1 MLGLGYSEMLLFGIV
16 ALMLFGAKLPEVARS
31 LGGTY
36 RELKKNM
43 NDFQREF
50 QGLGQLDSPAPRLTY
65 TEEEPVETTTNA
77 PRFTPP
83 SDPTEDADI
92 KS

>member
-1 MLGLGYSEMLLFGIV
+1 MPGLGYTEMMLFGII

-36 RELKKNM
+36 RQLRKSVD
-43 NDFQREF
+43 DFQREF
-50 QGLGQLDSPAPRLTY
+50 HSLGQLDTPSPRKTY
-65 TEEEPVETTTNA
+65 TEEEPTESTTNA

-83 SDPTEDADI
+83 SDDPPSDDP
-92 KS
+92 K

>member
-1 MLGLGYSEMLLFGIV
+1 MPGMGYTEMLLFGMI

-36 RELKKNM
+36 RELRKNM
-43 NDFQREF
+43 NEFQREF
-50 QGLGQLDSPAPRLTY
+50 QGLDRLDAPPPRPTY
-65 TEEEPVETTTNA
+65 TEEEPADTTTNA

-83 SDPTEDADI
+83 TDES
-92 KS
+92 